1 MRMENNRISEQ
12 VNLEIVRVKNQF
24 QEKLQELAPL
34 PDILKATQVKV
45 ILQTFVYLIHNNIQL
60 NVQKD
65 LKMYSKLF
73 YPSSLLGVAY

>member
-1 MRMENNRISEQ
+1 MEEQRRQIEIMRMENNRISEQ

-45 ILQTFVYLIHNNIQL
+45 NSWILTTIF
-60 NVQKD
+60 
-65 LKMYSKLF
+65 F
-73 YPSSLLGVAY
+73 

>member
-1 MRMENNRISEQ
+1 MEEQRRQIEIMRMENNRISEQ

-45 ILQTFVYLIHNNIQL
+45 TNWTLTEN
-60 NVQKD
+60 
-65 LKMYSKLF
+65 LF
-73 YPSSLLGVAY
+73 